1 MDKTVLFFLNLSWTN
16 QPFVSI
22 LNMKMANSN
31 VTKRVLANS
40 LKELVQEI
48 PLEKITIADICAS
61 SGMNRKSFYYHFRDK
76 YDLLKYIFQ
85 SEFMQHHPFD
95 TPSRGESFYQ
105 LCQYLY
111 ENRDVYRHIFRPH
124 QHNYFLLYFQ
134 ETIKQAVT
142 HDLMELQENTN
153 NDFYVYFMTD
163 GLTGAIQRWI
173 THHNPMAPEEMLSK
187 TRFLLEQIGLRIS
200 KEK

>member
-1 MDKTVLFFLNLSWTN
+1 
-16 QPFVSI
+16 
-22 LNMKMANSN
+22 MKMANSN
-31 VTKRVLANS
+31 ITKRVLANS
-40 LKELVQEI
+40 LKELVREV

-61 SGMNRKSFYYHFRDK
+61 NGMNRKSFYYHFRDK

-85 SEFMQHHPFD
+85 SEFMLHHPFD

-111 ENRDVYRHIFRPH
+111 ENRHFYRHIFRPH

-142 HDLMELQENTN
+142 YDLMELQENAN

-173 THHNPMAPEEMLSK
+173 THHNPMTPEEMLTK